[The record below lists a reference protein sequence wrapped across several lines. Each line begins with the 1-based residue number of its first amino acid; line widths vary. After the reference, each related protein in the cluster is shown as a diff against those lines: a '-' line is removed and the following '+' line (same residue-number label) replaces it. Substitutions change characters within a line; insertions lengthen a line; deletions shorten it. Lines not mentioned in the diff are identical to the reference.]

1 LTSKYAPLVFSYPWR
16 LNIYAIYAKTRL
28 KTRSVLAGDLN
39 TAKTAGWIRK
49 IKQRFTKGNMI
60 KQDEMEASG
69 P

>member
-1 LTSKYAPLVFSYPWR
+1 VWVGELY
-16 LNIYAIYAKTRL
+16 
-28 KTRSVLAGDLN
+28 

-49 IKQRFTKGNMI
+49 IGQRFTKGNMI